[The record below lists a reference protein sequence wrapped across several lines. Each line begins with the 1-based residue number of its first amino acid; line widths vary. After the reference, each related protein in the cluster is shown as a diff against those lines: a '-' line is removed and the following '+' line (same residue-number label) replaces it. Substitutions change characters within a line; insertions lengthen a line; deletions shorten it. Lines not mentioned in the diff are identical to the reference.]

1 MTIVRFSPRSRAN
14 AETNLRDFIHYCRHE
29 ITVLGVDLDWDS
41 NSWPAAGVTY
51 GNLDQRAR
59 KLDERLLLTAPFL
72 DFAKAYCRYHEGLRP
87 KSAKRKLA
95 ALRCLERALLDCTG
109 ESVVARADM
118 TTFDRAA
125 VVAREYYSERF
136 AYNVGGQLHLLAIFV
151 TSMRLLYQPLDWKN
165 AIPRPNGGV
174 RTGAKA
180 KALRDRRL
188 PAQDA
193 LDAMAAI
200 FASNP
205 AHARDIFSSSVAAM
219 LLCAPCR
226 ISELLALRADCEVWE
241 EKKDGTRA
249 YGWRFQ
255 PGKGAPPGIKWIPS
269 AMENIAQEAIA
280 RVRRVTEGARRLAA
294 WLEDNP
300 DRFFPHESSPSIA
313 ESQPLTGQE
322 VHMALGLDRLFTG
335 STFLNRLGLS
345 RAKGA
350 YTLRDLNR
358 WAHTRLP
365 DGFPFRDVTRGVKC
379 RDALFIF
386 RWGELRTDCKCPR
399 ALELSWPDVNVF
411 NRDMG
416 DRPTSGGQSI
426 FERHGYQGSDG
437 SPYKIT
443 SHQFRHYLNTLA
455 QRGGLGQA
463 EVARWS
469 GRIDVRQNRAYDH
482 MSEFELVDMLRTHNS
497 DLRLDRP
504 LQEIS
509 ERLAEKLPMTQ
520 QEFNALAMPTAH
532 VTEFGFCI
540 HDYVMSPCQRFRD
553 CLNCTEQVCI
563 KGDRRLDRL
572 RHRLQQVSELV
583 ARAEQAIAQG
593 TAGADRWY
601 EIHLKTKNR
610 LVELICILENRNI
623 PDGTIVRLRDDEDFS
638 PLRRALR
645 RRSAELR
652 SSKTPNLLAKKRN

>member
-1 MTIVRFSPRSRAN
+1 MTIVHFSPRRRVK
-14 AETNLRDFIHYCRHE
+14 AETNLSDFIHFCRHE
-29 ITVLGVDLDWDS
+29 LTVLGADLDWDS
-41 NSWPAAGVTY
+41 NLWSAAGVTF
-51 GNLDQRAR
+51 GNIDQRSR
-59 KLDERLLLTAPFL
+59 TLLDRLTLTAPFL
-72 DFAKAYCRYHEGLRP
+72 EFAKAYCRYHEGIKP
-87 KSAKRKLA
+87 KSAGRKLC
-95 ALRCLERALLDCTG
+95 ALRCLERALLNCKGD
-109 ESVVARADM
+109 SDVVRADLAA
-118 TTFDRAA
+118 FDRAA
-125 VVAREYYSERF
+125 VIAREYYSEGF
-136 AYNVGGQLHLLAIFV
+136 AYMVGRELSLLAAFL
-151 TSMRLLYQPLDWKN
+151 TSMRFVLYPIAWAN
-165 AIPRPNGGV
+165 AIKRPNSAV

-188 PAQDA
+188 PEQDA

-205 AHARDIFSSSVAAM
+205 THPRDVFTSSVAAM

-255 PGKGAPPGIKWIPS
+255 PGKGGVPGIKWIP
-269 AMENIAQEAIA
+269 APMESIACEAIA
-280 RVRRVTEGARRLAA
+280 RLRRVTGEARRLAA

-300 DRFFPHESSPSIA
+300 NRIFRHEGCPNIS
-313 ESQPLTGQE
+313 ERQPLSRQQFHE
-322 VHMALGLDRLFTG
+322 ALGLDRL
-335 STFLNRLGLS
+335 SADRRFLVKRGLS
-345 RAKGA
+345 SAEGA
-350 YTLRDLNR
+350 HTLLDLNR
-358 WAHTRLP
+358 WAHERLP
-365 DGFPFRDVTRGVKC
+365 KGFPFRDAKRSVKC

-386 RWGELRTDCKCPR
+386 RQGQLRTDCKCPS

-411 NRDMG
+411 NNDVGARHNR
-416 DRPTSGGQSI
+416 RPI
-426 FERHGYQGSDG
+426 FNRHGYQRADG
-437 SPYKIT
+437 TTYKIT

-463 EVARWS
+463 ELARWS
-469 GRIDVRQNRAYDH
+469 GRTDIRQNRAYDH
-482 MSEFELVDMLRTHNS
+482 MSEFELVDMLRDHNT

-509 ERLAEKLPMTQ
+509 EQLAERLPMTR
-520 QEFNALAMPTAH
+520 QEFNALSMPTAH

-572 RHRLQQVSELV
+572 RLRLQEVSGLV
-583 ARAEQAIAQG
+583 ARAEEQIAQG

-610 LVELICILENRNI
+610 LVELISILENRDI

-638 PLRRALR
+638 PLRRV
-645 RRSAELR
+645 LR
-652 SSKTPNLLAKKRN
+652 SRPSIIDSSKMRNLPATGK